1 MNNLASYDSFAPGTF
16 FDKNSLTPFSL
27 KLEKFESDFDLQ
39 PSNIGTPTDF
49 RAFVSSKLSV
59 DGEATKAL
67 IRVNEP
73 LALPGANV
81 FLTGNGY
88 APVLT
93 FRDAD
98 GQISFSGPVIY
109 LAQDANY
116 TSLGVIKLP
125 DAQPEQI
132 GILSFYYP
140 TVAELKTGALT
151 SGFPGELNPKLTM
164 SVYVGDLGLDSGIP
178 SNVFALSVHGLK
190 QVAGGKDRPKV
201 ELSKIGETVELPE
214 GLGTVTWEGTK
225 RYASLDIDHNPT
237 QGWVLLFALLS
248 LAGLITSLLI
258 PRRRV
263 WVRKTSSGFE
273 VAALAKG
280 DDARLEEVVAELK
293 EQLSKKRNKKA

>member
-1 MNNLASYDSFAPGTF
+1 M
-16 FDKNSLTPFSL
+16 
-27 KLEKFESDFDLQ
+27 
-39 PSNIGTPTDF
+39 
-49 RAFVSSKLSV
+49 
-59 DGEATKAL
+59 
-67 IRVNEP
+67 
-73 LALPGANV
+73 
-81 FLTGNGY
+81 
-88 APVLT
+88 LT

-293 EQLSKKRNKKA
+293 EKLSTKRNKKA